1 MAVKLTRDPSPSA
14 RGEPCESGENLLAM
28 DGCYIW
34 ESNENGQR
42 VLLKGYLREE
52 PFAWVARII
61 DNQGNEIWAEKH
73 ASPTKARTA
82 LVHKVP
88 DEARFLKGAVPE

>member
-1 MAVKLTRDPSPSA
+1 MTGGTLCEGRESAAV
-14 RGEPCESGENLLAM
+14 M

-34 ESNENGQR
+34 ESHENGQR
-42 VLLKGYLREE
+42 LLLKGYLREE

-61 DNQGNEIWAEKH
+61 DNEGNEVWSEKH
-73 ASPTKARTA
+73 ASPSKARVA
-82 LVHKVP
+82 LVTKVP